1 MGKIHSSEP
10 SWPFVSLA
18 GNAVPRQHHDTLR
31 RIGCSSS
38 MFHFEILPVSKTQNL
53 NFTRNVLDDT
63 ARVSENGLQL
73 QRRPERSPQLAFN
86 PDGAKFPCF
95 YP

>member
-1 MGKIHSSEP
+1 
-10 SWPFVSLA
+10 
-18 GNAVPRQHHDTLR
+18 
-31 RIGCSSS
+31 

-63 ARVSENGLQL
+63 ASVSENGLQL